1 MRFIFDI
8 NESNYST
15 YLKFFVKYNR
25 EINDENNEN
34 VIILSIDRYASIV
47 SFADEYYISLEDF
60 IKYFNNY

>member
-60 IKYFNNY
+60 IKYFKNY